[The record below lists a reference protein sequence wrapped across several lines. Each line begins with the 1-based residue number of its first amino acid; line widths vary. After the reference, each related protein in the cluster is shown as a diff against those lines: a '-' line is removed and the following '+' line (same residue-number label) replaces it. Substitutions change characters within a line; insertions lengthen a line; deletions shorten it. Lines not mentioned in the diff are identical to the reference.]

1 MVSRCKTSITA
12 ADLGD
17 DENLVTLTH
26 YCIVEVDIEV
36 DEELMKK
43 LRSEKR
49 VAVLDVYQ
57 ARRKVCVLS
66 TNTCVSLT

>member
-26 YCIVEVDIEV
+26 YCIIEV
-36 DEELMKK
+36 DEEVELYLLKLKLKK
-43 LRSEKR
+43 LRHEKR
-49 VAVLDVYQ
+49 VAVLDIY
-57 ARRKVCVLS
+57 
-66 TNTCVSLT
+66 